1 MAVSI
6 ISQPTTP
13 NVTGTKLVY
22 TVSGSDITHPQYNYV
37 LDIYLSGST
46 ERLDRQFQV
55 PNANGVA
62 EFQPSG
68 IFNSYL
74 SYDNFWKINQED
86 GSTPYTGSIGNP
98 INAVKTFN
106 VKAGEAYGT
115 SISSSLTIY
124 TGSSD
129 NYIQLFPGTLDPK
142 GTDTVLNAGYNFN
155 SASFGDI
162 PFASSSR
169 SNLLTNYPTQQYAGG
184 WIEDTQF
191 FTKADYGTVTQYNNA
206 NTSPTTAAIVV
217 QGFLNTGDSRTA
229 VKADTLI
236 PGAFNSEFFNQAF
249 FTWGIGPKNLSNVL
263 DPDTSTYEWRA
274 YIDNGT
280 INEIDI
286 NAPGRDDT
294 RYFIRDNVFNNRVY
308 QQNLVGSENE
318 DSLTVPLN
326 TEYVQFA
333 FINQFG
339 FYDYYDCFQPLR
351 RTSNAQKKIVS
362 LPKVDYSGQVSTYDI
377 ETGGGKVFYE
387 ESFDTYTITTDW
399 LGESISNWLKELLDS
414 PEVYIRQQD
423 NYVPIVITN
432 TKYEHNNSEARNKL
446 FQYTIEF
453 KPSNGRDLYSEEYEC
468 KNVTFQTFKHHFEVN
483 SLPSSTATA
492 ITEDLGVNRL
502 NLPLYSKDWRLGND
516 VLDVTLS
523 PTGSIDVQQSFF
535 YTSSDIGFEPEYRVN
550 IGSTFDLPSK
560 LDIEVY
566 GDSDLIFS
574 TSSFIPASNNR
585 RLNPVS
591 PYKVSPFTGSFTGN
605 YDTIIYSSSLN
616 YYSTQP
622 ILGPDW
628 YYNSQQILA
637 LSAWD
642 DTLGVGRNF
651 PGNNTPETGYTRIN
665 YFTSESRGP
674 YTGNWWNVD
683 PNENTLN
690 GLQPNDPWIN
700 GNNGSAAG
708 LTGSNYTLQSWV
720 YINEFSEI
728 DSSTPRSVFFTL
740 TGDSEIGGGK
750 IRRVSVGSRQSGSVN
765 VLSISGQ
772 YDPGGGLNITQLFPN
787 KVIDTGS
794 WYQISLVQD
803 GTNFNDLKV
812 YVDNETASYSP
823 TASADMRISGSYTY
837 AAGTFTDSSALSG
850 SIANVICYST
860 SSLTQAQ
867 VATNYTNINNYLSTL

>member
-46 ERLDRQFQV
+46 VRLDRQFQV
-55 PNANGVA
+55 PNSNGVA
-62 EFQPSG
+62 EFQPSS

-86 GSTPYTGSIGNP
+86 SGTGSIGNP

-115 SISSSLTIY
+115 STSSSLTIY

-155 SASFGDI
+155 SGSFGDI

-191 FTKADYGTVTQYNNA
+191 FTKADYGTVTQYNNTEPSSSQA
-206 NTSPTTAAIVV
+206 IAGIVV
-217 QGFLNTGDSRTA
+217 QGFLNTGDNRTA
-229 VKADTLI
+229 VKTDSLV
-236 PGAFNSEFFNQAF
+236 PGAFNYEYFNQAF
-249 FTWGIGPKNLSNVL
+249 FTWGIGPQNLSNVL
-263 DPDTSTYEWRA
+263 DSDTSTYEWRE
-274 YIDNGT
+274 YIDQGT

-308 QQNLVGSENE
+308 QQNLLGSENE

-339 FYDYYDCFQPLR
+339 FYDYYDCFQPLK

-414 PEVYIRQQD
+414 PEVYIRQGD
-423 NYVPIVITN
+423 DYVPIVITN
-432 TKYEHNNSEARNKL
+432 TKYENNNSEARNKL

-468 KNVTFQTFKHHFEVN
+468 KNVTFKTFKHHFEVN
-483 SLPSSTATA
+483 SLPSSTATT
-492 ITEDLGVNRL
+492 ITEDVAVNRL
-502 NLPLYSKDWRLGND
+502 NLPPYSKDWRLGND
-516 VLDVTLS
+516 VLDVDLS
-523 PTGSIDVQQSFF
+523 PTGSIDAQQSFF

-585 RLNPVS
+585 RLNPTF

-605 YDTIIYSSSLN
+605 YDTITFSGSLN
-616 YYSTQP
+616 YYSTEP
-622 ILGPDW
+622 ILSPTW
-628 YYNSQQILA
+628 YYDSNNSTDA
-637 LSAWD
+637 PSGWD
-642 DTLGVGRNF
+642 DSLGVGFNF
-651 PGNNTPETGYTRIN
+651 NPDAGATRIS
-665 YFTSESRGP
+665 YSTSANRGT
-674 YTGNWWNVD
+674 YTGDWWNVNPD
-683 PNENTLN
+683 LTTGPILEN
-690 GLQPNDPWIN
+690 GLFQN

-720 YINEFSEI
+720 YINKFSEI
-728 DSSTPRSVFFTL
+728 DGSSPRSVFFTL
-740 TGDSEIGGGK
+740 IGDDEISGGK
-750 IRRVSVGSRQSGSVN
+750 VHRVSVGSRESGSVN
-765 VLSISGQ
+765 VLSISGDM
-772 YDPGGGLNITQLFPN
+772 DPGSGQTKTQEFPN
-787 KVIDTGS
+787 KIIETGS

-803 GTNFNDLKV
+803 GTNFNNLKV
-812 YVDNETASYSP
+812 YVNDETASYSP
-823 TASADMRISGSYTY
+823 TASVDIRISGSYSY